1 MTITLERDDIEA
13 LSEGAI
19 PAWLREACDVRLD
32 AIDTV
37 GPTSVQ
43 DGGTH
48 DDDEQYRQMARVLH
62 GRDGEIEI
70 DDNADTS
77 RGYDPGAYV
86 QAWVWVPTRLVQATV
101 QMRRPA
107 DA

>member
-1 MTITLERDDIEA
+1 VTITLERDDIEA

-19 PAWLREACDVRLD
+19 PAWSREACNVRLD

-43 DGGTH
+43 DGGTRDDDD
-48 DDDEQYRQMARVLH
+48 DDDEQYRQMARALH

-70 DDNADTS
+70 DDNADVS
-77 RGYDPGAYV
+77 RGNDPGAYV
-86 QAWVWVPTRLVQATV
+86 QAWVWVSTRLVQATV
-101 QMRRPA
+101 
-107 DA
+107 